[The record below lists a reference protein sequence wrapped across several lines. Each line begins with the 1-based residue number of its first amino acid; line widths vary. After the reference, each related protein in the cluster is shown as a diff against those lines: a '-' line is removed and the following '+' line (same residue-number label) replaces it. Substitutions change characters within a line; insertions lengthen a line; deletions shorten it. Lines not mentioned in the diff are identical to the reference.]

1 MSLSQSDGI
10 KQGTFTITIVFARSE
25 RGYVCYCQRGYVCY
39 CQRGYVCQSERSYVC
54 HCEP

>member
-25 RGYVCYCQRGYVCY
+25 RGYVCYCQRGYVC
-39 CQRGYVCQSERSYVC
+39 QSERSYVC